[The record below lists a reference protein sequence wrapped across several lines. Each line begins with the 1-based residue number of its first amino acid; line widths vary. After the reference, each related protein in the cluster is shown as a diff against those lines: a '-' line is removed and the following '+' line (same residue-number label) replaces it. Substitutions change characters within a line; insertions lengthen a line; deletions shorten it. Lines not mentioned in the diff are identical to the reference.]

1 MFRKSFNDFMPIFRY
16 LHAKFGPIIT
26 LRFGSKSAIF
36 ISDRFIAHQALV
48 KEGALFSDRAPSFD
62 GTNQRQISTAFYGEK
77 WKSLRRNLTIEILQ
91 LSRMKSY
98 SLPRKW
104 AIELLLRNLKLQS
117 INSGHQPVRV
127 LEHFKLSM
135 FSALVFMCFGKKLED
150 NTIMEISDI
159 IHRLMSSFG
168 KVSMIYMI
176 SFWPKILTKFLFG
189 RFLEE
194 VFRAGQ
200 RQREMFLPIIEER
213 RKLKEERSR
222 NGDKDHQ
229 VIESDIVPA
238 YVDTLLDIKLPEENR
253 SLNDDEL
260 VNLSSEFLIG
270 GTHFITST
278 LQWIMASL
286 VKNPHIQEK
295 LFNEIKGVV
304 GKGEE
309 MVKEDDLP
317 RMPYLKAVILEG
329 LRRYPVASFLLPR
342 KVTEDVVLNGY
353 KIPKNGIVNF
363 LTGDIGKDPE
373 VWEDPLAFKPE
384 RFLMSDEN
392 ENGGIMFDIKG
403 NRELKMVPFGAGR
416 RSCPGYALA
425 LVLLELYVAN
435 LVWSFEWQPVDG
447 QEVDMEEIQEYA
459 LTMKNPLKAKLVPR
473 F

>member
-1 MFRKSFNDFMPIFRY
+1 MPVFRC

-26 LRFGSKSAIF
+26 LRFGSSSAIF
-36 ISDRFIAHQALV
+36 ISDRFLAHQALV

-91 LSRMKSY
+91 RSRMKSY

-104 AIELLLRNLKLQS
+104 SIELLLRNLKLQS
-117 INSGHQPVRV
+117 INSGDQPVGV

-189 RFLEE
+189 RFFDE

-213 RKLKEERSR
+213 KRLKEERSR

-229 VIESDIVPA
+229 LIESNIVPA

-384 RFLMSDEN
+384 RFLMNDEN
-392 ENGGIMFDIKG
+392 DNRGIMFDIKG